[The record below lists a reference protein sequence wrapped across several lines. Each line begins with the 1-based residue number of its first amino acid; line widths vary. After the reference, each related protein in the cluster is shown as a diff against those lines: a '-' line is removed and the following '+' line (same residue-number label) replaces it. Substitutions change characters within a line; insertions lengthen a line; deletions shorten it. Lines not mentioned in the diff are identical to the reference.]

1 MPLTCLLV
9 CCSIEPPSWFTFSV
23 SSSTSSVVAASCL
36 LRMPSASAPPAA
48 RIARTKAAPPTRVAR
63 SWRFSSSAI
72 QPWTPSMRS
81 SMFLGF
87 AGGLGSVFSSGFV
100 STFVS
105 VVGSTFVSAS
115 DSSSDAGF
123 FCSSLGFRSAIARIL
138 DCAPSHPTHPNLTYP
153 SRTAPHLKETPRCPK
168 Q

>member
-1 MPLTCLLV
+1 
-9 CCSIEPPSWFTFSV
+9 
-23 SSSTSSVVAASCL
+23 
-36 LRMPSASAPPAA
+36 
-48 RIARTKAAPPTRVAR
+48 
-63 SWRFSSSAI
+63 
-72 QPWTPSMRS
+72 MRS
-81 SMFLGF
+81 SMLLGF
-87 AGGLGSVFSSGFV
+87 AGGLGSVFASG
-100 STFVS
+100 FVS